1 VGLYDRARQLGLDG
15 AGDRLVLR
23 DAPLADEAADA
34 AQQAGPVVRD
44 EPRELALVRLAK
56 HVRVT
61 LVGDCQVGMGAVVHA
76 HQTERDAT
84 IFPRMHKDYS
94 QTPLPKKLGIEE
106 DSRVALQGA
115 PQGFAAAID
124 VLPRTRGKLDVVI
137 VFATRQGE
145 LIRHFPVLARRLEP
159 DGGLWVAWPKKSA
172 KVETDLSFEVV
183 QKIGLDAGLVDNKSC
198 SIDDTWQ
205 ALRFVY
211 RLADRPAS
219 SSKRSA

>member
-1 VGLYDRARQLGLDG
+1 
-15 AGDRLVLR
+15 
-23 DAPLADEAADA
+23 
-34 AQQAGPVVRD
+34 
-44 EPRELALVRLAK
+44 VRLAK
-56 HVRVT
+56 HV
-61 LVGDCQVGMGAVVHA
+61 LLALAGDRQVCVGAVVHA
-76 HQTERDAT
+76 HQTRKGAT
-84 IFPRMHKDYS
+84 IFPTMHKDYS
-94 QTPLPKKLGIEE
+94 QTPLPKKLGIEK

-115 PQGFAAAID
+115 PQGFAETIG
-124 VLPRTRGKLDVVI
+124 VSPRTRGKLDVVV
-137 VFATRQGE
+137 VFAMRQGE

-172 KVETDLSFEVV
+172 KVETDLTFEAV

-198 SIDDTWQ
+198 SIDETWQ